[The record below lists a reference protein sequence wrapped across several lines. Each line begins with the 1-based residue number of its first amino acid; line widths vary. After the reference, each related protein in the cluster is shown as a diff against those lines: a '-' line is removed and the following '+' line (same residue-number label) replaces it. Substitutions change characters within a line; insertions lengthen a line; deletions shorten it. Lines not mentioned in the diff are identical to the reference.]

1 MTDFERLNRE
11 TFEHNNGI
19 SRNISPTDG
28 LGKSVDFDRLNRE
41 TYRHN
46 NYISRNVSPTRGI
59 KASELSGRF
68 NSCYR

>member
-1 MTDFERLNRE
+1 MTNFDRLNRE
-11 TFEHNNGI
+11 TFEYNNGL

-46 NYISRNVSPTRGI
+46 NGLSR
-59 KASELSGRF
+59 GRSATDLLKNF

>member
-1 MTDFERLNRE
+1 MTNFDRLNRE
-11 TFEHNNGI
+11 TSDWNNGI

-41 TYRHN
+41 TSRHN
-46 NYISRNVSPTRGI
+46 NYLSRNVSLTRGI
-59 KASELSGRF
+59 KASDLSGRF

>member
-1 MTDFERLNRE
+1 MTQFDKLNRE
-11 TFEHNNGI
+11 TFEYNNGI
-19 SRNISPTDG
+19 SRNISPTDNI
-28 LGKSVDFDRLNRE
+28 KHPVDFDRLNTD
-41 TYRHN
+41 TYKYN

>member
-1 MTDFERLNRE
+1 MTQFDRLNRA
-11 TFEHNNGI
+11 TFEYNNGI
-19 SRNISPTDG
+19 SRQIDPTANIKHP
-28 LGKSVDFDRLNRE
+28 VDFDRLNAE

-46 NYISRNVSPTRGI
+46 NGISRGI